1 MEPSA
6 IDIQQVVGFI
16 NWDKLPYALL
26 LLTIG
31 AVCLRAV
38 SAVAANFGERFTDRR
53 LQVKKAEAM
62 VRFLL
67 YAGFAAAVLSTAL
80 RLDSQAMLALAG
92 TIGVAVGFAFKD
104 LLASIMSGIILLL
117 DQPFQVGDRV
127 AFGSYYGEVTEIGLR
142 SVRLVTLDDN
152 LVTIPN
158 NAFLNS
164 AVSSANAGALDC
176 MCVLDFHIA
185 AAEDF
190 ELASRLVAEAVA
202 TSGYL
207 LVSKP
212 ISTTVADLFLGERFV
227 TRVRAKAYVFDARYE
242 TAYGSDI
249 TRRVKKAFATHGIR
263 TPDQQYR
270 DLDLNGGQESPPST
284 LSPAQAVAP

>member
-1 MEPSA
+1 MDPNA
-6 IDIQQVVGFI
+6 LDIQQVVGFV

-26 LLTIG
+26 LLAVG
-31 AVCLRAV
+31 AVCLRVV
-38 SAVAANFGERFTDRR
+38 SGLAANLGERFTDRR

-62 VRFLL
+62 ARFLL
-67 YAGFAAAVLSTAL
+67 YAGFAGAVLSTAL

-104 LLASIMSGIILLL
+104 LLASIMSGIILLF

-127 AFGSYYGEVTEIGLR
+127 AFGSFYGEITEIGLR
-142 SVRLVTLDDN
+142 SVRMVTLDDN

-158 NAFLNS
+158 SAFLSS

-185 AAEDF
+185 AYEDF
-190 ELASRLVAEAVA
+190 ELASRLVAEAVG

-227 TRVRAKAYVFDARYE
+227 TRIRAKAYVFDARYE

-249 TRRVKKAFATHGIR
+249 TRRVKKAFAAHGIR

-270 DLDLNGGQESPPST
+270 DLDLNGGQEMPPGP
-284 LSPAQAVAP
+284 PATRPG

>member
-1 MEPSA
+1 MDSGN

-26 LLTIG
+26 LI
-31 AVCLRAV
+31 
-38 SAVAANFGERFTDRR
+38 AVAFVVLRVVAGTFNGLGERFTDRR
-53 LQVKKAEAM
+53 LQIKKAEAM
-62 VRFLL
+62 TRFLVYL
-67 YAGFAAAVLSTAL
+67 VAAAGVTSTAL

-92 TIGVAVGFAFKD
+92 TVGVAVGFAFKD
-104 LLASIMSGIILLL
+104 LLASLMSGIILLF

-164 AVSSANAGALDC
+164 AVASANAGALDC

-185 AAEDF
+185 AADDF
-190 ELASRLVAEAVA
+190 ELASRLVSEATA
-202 TSGYL
+202 TSGFL
-207 LVSKP
+207 LTTKPIVILVS
-212 ISTTVADLFLGERFV
+212 DEFLGERFV
-227 TRVRAKAYVFDARYE
+227 TRIRSKAYVFDCRYE
-242 TAYGSDI
+242 KAYASDI
-249 TRRVKKAFATHGIR
+249 TRRVKKAFALHGVR

-270 DLDLNGGQESPPST
+270 DLDLNGGRESATGGQHPE
-284 LSPAQAVAP
+284 VR